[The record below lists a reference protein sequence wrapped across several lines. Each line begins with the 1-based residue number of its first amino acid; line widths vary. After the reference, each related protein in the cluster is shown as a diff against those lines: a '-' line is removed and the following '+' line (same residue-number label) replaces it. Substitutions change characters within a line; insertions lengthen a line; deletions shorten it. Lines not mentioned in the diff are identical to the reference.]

1 MNEPIRKKALEIIHK
16 RAKKGLFG
24 GITFSSESDAIKS
37 LVDFAKYYDKI
48 VHETKKQRIAE
59 GDNYNEPMC
68 AVCKK
73 EYYKSCL
80 CDKI

>member
-1 MNEPIRKKALEIIHK
+1 MNEPLRKKAIEIIHK
-16 RAKKGLFG
+16 RAKTGLFG
-24 GITFSSESDAIKS
+24 GVTFPSEGDAIKA
-37 LVDFAKYYDKI
+37 LVEYAKFYDKV

-59 GDNYNEPMC
+59 GDNFNQPMC
-68 AVCKK
+68 AVCGK

>member
-1 MNEPIRKKALEIIHK
+1 MNETLREKAKNIIYK
-16 RAKKGLFG
+16 RGSQKLFG
-24 GITFSSESDAIKS
+24 GISFPTETDAIKA
-37 LVDFAKYYDKI
+37 LVEFAKFYDKV

-59 GDNYNEPMC
+59 GDNYSEPMC

>member
-1 MNEPIRKKALEIIHK
+1 MNEPLRKKAIEIIRKKST
-16 RAKKGLFG
+16 KGFFG
-24 GITFSSESDAIKS
+24 GINFPTETDAIKA
-37 LVDFAKYYDKI
+37 LVEFAKFYDKV

-59 GDNYNEPMC
+59 GDNFNQPIC
-68 AVCKK
+68 AVCSK